1 MVSKITLHMTFL
13 RFSNKLNERKIKAT
27 NYFRLQG
34 DLIDKK
40 ESHLKFSNSPQLFD
54 LCKTKVLVCEFMIS
68 SQCFP

>member
-13 RFSNKLNERKIKAT
+13 RFSNKLNERKIKTT

-40 ESHLKFSNSPQLFD
+40 ESHLKFSNSPCVKQKF
-54 LCKTKVLVCEFMIS
+54 
-68 SQCFP
+68 